1 MQASSAT
8 TPTIIIDEI
17 RVANNWVQA
26 IGGSLGIMNFNTS
39 NFTIYPNP
47 VSNGMFYISATS
59 DLEKEVTIFN
69 TLGQQI
75 LNTKTNTEA
84 VNVSQLN
91 KGTYFVKITEAGIS
105 ATKKLVI
112 Q

>member
-1 MQASSAT
+1 MEEKQINSFKST
-8 TPTIIIDEI
+8 
-17 RVANNWVQA
+17 
-26 IGGSLGIMNFNTS
+26 SYLG
-39 NFTIYPNP
+39 
-47 VSNGMFYISATS
+47 
-59 DLEKEVTIFN
+59 LEKEITVFN